1 MLHILLM
8 ILKIIGIIVGVL
20 LGLLVLAVLVILI
33 TPLRYEI
40 HAVCKGTI
48 ESLKVSVRFSWL
60 FHLLAG
66 QADYE
71 EKKTKWK
78 LRILWKKFPTE
89 EHAKETVSAPLNEA
103 DSTENISAQ
112 SEKESKASDERKVCE
127 TKETPQIAMEEPQQ
141 AHAEKTQE
149 EKKQKKPKREKKT
162 LWDKIKYTFQKICD
176 KIKVMTEKKEK
187 LQEFIQDEVHQQAF
201 RTVKKELFRLLH
213 FLKPKKLSGRIHF
226 GLEEPCDTGR
236 LLGWLS
242 MFYPFYGDQLEL
254 EPDFQEKVLEGE
266 LHIEGKIRP
275 GYGAIVFFRILIS
288 KEVRTTFQHIR
299 KFKL

>member
-33 TPLRYEI
+33 TPLRYEM
-40 HAVCKGTI
+40 HAVCEGTI

-89 EHAKETVSAPLNEA
+89 EHAKETVSEPLNEA
-103 DSTENISAQ
+103 DSTKNVSAQ

-127 TKETPQIAMEEPQQ
+127 TKETPPIAMEEAQQ

-149 EKKQKKPKREKKT
+149 EKKQKKPKREKK
-162 LWDKIKYTFQKICD
+162 IYI
-176 KIKVMTEKKEK
+176 
-187 LQEFIQDEVHQQAF
+187 
-201 RTVKKELFRLLH
+201 
-213 FLKPKKLSGRIHF
+213 PKDL
-226 GLEEPCDTGR
+226 
-236 LLGWLS
+236 
-242 MFYPFYGDQLEL
+242 
-254 EPDFQEKVLEGE
+254 
-266 LHIEGKIRP
+266 
-275 GYGAIVFFRILIS
+275 
-288 KEVRTTFQHIR
+288 
-299 KFKL
+299 